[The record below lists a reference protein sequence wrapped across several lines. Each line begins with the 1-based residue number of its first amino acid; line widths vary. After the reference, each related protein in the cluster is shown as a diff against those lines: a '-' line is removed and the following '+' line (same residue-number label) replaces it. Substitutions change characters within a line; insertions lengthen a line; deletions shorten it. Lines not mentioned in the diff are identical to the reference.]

1 MGKYLTDTT
10 SGTMLIICLTG
21 LFSAAA
27 FTLIAL
33 AWLVHGIRAAYRAM

>member
-21 LFSAAA
+21 LFSVAAYM
-27 FTLIAL
+27 LIAL
-33 AWLVHGIRAAYRAM
+33 AWVVHGIREAYRAM